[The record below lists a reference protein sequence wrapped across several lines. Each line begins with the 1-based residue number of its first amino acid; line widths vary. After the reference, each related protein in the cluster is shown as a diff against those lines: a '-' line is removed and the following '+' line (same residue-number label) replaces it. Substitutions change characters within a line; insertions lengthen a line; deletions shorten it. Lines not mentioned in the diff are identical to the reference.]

1 MGKYMSKKI
10 IIYLITFVFA
20 VTLDWAIPRMMPGD
34 PIQFLL
40 SRFQGLAEGKDFIQ
54 SYFVQSFGFD
64 KPLLEQYFGFW
75 KSLFQGDL
83 GVSIYLYPTPVLEV
97 IKNAIVYDLALL
109 LPSTIFAFYFGNK
122 LGALSGV
129 NKKVDNFLMPFF
141 YILTS
146 SPYFW
151 IATVLVFVLGIVF
164 QIFPINGAY
173 SSLVSPSFSLSFILD
188 FLRHWFLPFMSLF
201 IVELGGWAI
210 GMRNMIIYE
219 MGSNYSKYMYALGGS
234 KKLVRKY
241 AYRNAILPQV
251 TGVAL
256 KIGAVVA
263 GALTTQIVFSYP
275 GLGYTLLK
283 ALLNQDYFLVQG
295 AFLFIV
301 IGVLLANFI
310 VDIIYMFIDPR
321 VKHSFSGEV

>member
-10 IIYLITFVFA
+10 IIYLITFFFA

-40 SRFQGLAEGKDFIQ
+40 SRFQGLSGSKNFIE

-83 GVSIYLYPTPVLEV
+83 GISIYIYPTPVLEV

-109 LPSTIFAFYFGNK
+109 LPSTILAFYFGNK
-122 LGALSGV
+122 LGALSGT

-151 IATVLVFVLGIVF
+151 IATVLVFIMGIIF
-164 QIFPINGAY
+164 QVFPINGAY
-173 SSLVSPSFSLSFILD
+173 SSLVSPSFSLSFVLD

-219 MGSNYSKYMYALGGS
+219 MGSNYSKYMYALGSS

-321 VKHSFSGEV
+321 VRHSFSGEV